1 MEKLRVVGRPG
12 ATRRMNLSQKRVSF
26 KLVVLQVGGGE
37 TGLVG
42 KAEAI
47 DETFAEL
54 LDSVTAGGMLRWSS
68 ERLN

>member
-1 MEKLRVVGRPG
+1 M
-12 ATRRMNLSQKRVSF
+12 SQKRVSF

-37 TGLVG
+37 TGLVW